1 MRRYLDSLCAECWNF
16 ADVNDIVTY
25 MPPFRGFAMIR
36 RVEVGKN
43 LRRSLFRLLNPRR
56 YHTHYD
62 RPELYAEYADEED
75 RGKPTEA
82 DLAVHL

>member
-1 MRRYLDSLCAECWNF
+1 M

-43 LRRSLFRLLNPRR
+43 LRRSLFRLLNPLC

-62 RPELYAEYADEED
+62 LPELYAEYAGEED
-75 RGKPTEA
+75 PPA
-82 DLAVHL
+82 DRISGNRNPETRE